1 MPFRLTLTLLLCA
14 FSASAQN
21 TVVSQD
27 PAPAEKSEKARFAEA
42 APMFPTANY
51 YRMVFKQTTPK
62 VELKPPVK
70 LADYA
75 VDSKLELS
83 LRSYLDAVMA
93 NNTDISVQKLSVEVN
108 RNAILRAFGVF
119 DPLVTARF
127 NSTRSQTPSSDV
139 LAGAI
144 ALNSLSQPTNF
155 QFSQTIS
162 SGAQYNVGFNTL
174 KTSTNSTNQL
184 FNPSLSANLN
194 ANFSQPLLR
203 GRGSF
208 LTKLPITIARSRLRA
223 SEYGLQDQVLQLV
236 SRAENAYWD
245 VILAREN
252 VKVQEQALGLA
263 DTSLKRAQRELELG
277 AISSLDIYQPQAQYA
292 NYQIQVSQARFRLQ
306 QVEDVLRKQMGADLD
321 PDIRKLPIVL
331 TEPIDPPAELPMDRE
346 AIVQKAVTMRPD
358 VKFARQNIDVD
369 DLNLKFAANGLRP
382 DFRLT
387 AQYGA
392 AGRGGPYTPRANP
405 FAPDGTVI
413 SNPIVSTIPGGFGDA
428 LDQLFGF
435 GFPVYGFGLTL
446 NLPIRDRRAAADYAD
461 AVVAKRLDALR
472 VRSAEQ
478 TVRLDVLNAISL
490 VEGSKSNI
498 ELAKIALDFAQK
510 RVDAEQKKY
519 DLGTS
524 TLFFLLDAQTALNRA
539 QSDLVNQSVNHR
551 KNLTNLL
558 RFTGDLLP
566 ERGIAIQ

>member
-1 MPFRLTLTLLLCA
+1 MRFRVTLTLLLCA
-14 FSASAQN
+14 FSAAAQN
-21 TVVSQD
+21 AVVNED
-27 PAPAEKSEKARFAEA
+27 PPEAQKAEKAKFAEA
-42 APMFPTANY
+42 APKFPTASY
-51 YRMVFKQTTPK
+51 FRTVFNKTTPN
-62 VELKPPVK
+62 VELKAPVH
-70 LADYA
+70 LADF
-75 VDSKLELS
+75 VVENKLELS

-93 NNTDISVQKLSVEVN
+93 NNTDIVVQKLSVEVF
-108 RNAILRAFGVF
+108 RNAILRAFSIF

-127 NSTRSQTPSSDV
+127 NATRTATPANDV
-139 LAGAI
+139 LAGASSLN
-144 ALNSLSQPTNF
+144 ALTQPTNF
-155 QFSQTIS
+155 QWTQTLS
-162 SGAQYNVGFNTL
+162 SGAQYNVGFSTL
-174 KTSTNSTNQL
+174 KSSTNSSFQL
-184 FNPSLSANLN
+184 FNPALSANLN
-194 ANFSQPLLR
+194 ASFSQPLLR
-203 GRGSF
+203 NRGSF
-208 LTKLPITIARSRLRA
+208 LTKLPITIARSKLRV

-236 SRAENAYWD
+236 ARAENAYWD

-252 VKVQEQALGLA
+252 VKVQEQALALA

-292 NYQIQVSQARFRLQ
+292 NYEIQVSQARYRLQ

-321 PDIRKLPIVL
+321 PDIRKLPVVL
-331 TEPIDPPAELPMDRE
+331 TEPITPPADIPMDKE
-346 AIVQKAVTMRPD
+346 AIVQKAVNLRPD
-358 VKFARQNIDVD
+358 VKAARQNIDVD
-369 DLNLKFAANGLRP
+369 DLNIKSAVNGLKP

-387 AQYGA
+387 GQYGA
-392 AGRGGPYTPRANP
+392 AGRGGPFTQKQNI
-405 FAPDGTVI
+405 FTGDGTSSTVI
-413 SNPIVSTIPGGFGDA
+413 STVPGGFGDA

-461 AVVAKRLDALR
+461 AVVTKRLDALK

-490 VEGSKSNI
+490 VEGSKSSI
-498 ELAKIALDFAQK
+498 DLAKIALDFAQK

>member
-1 MPFRLTLTLLLCA
+1 
-14 FSASAQN
+14 
-21 TVVSQD
+21 
-27 PAPAEKSEKARFAEA
+27 
-42 APMFPTANY
+42 
-51 YRMVFKQTTPK
+51 
-62 VELKPPVK
+62 
-70 LADYA
+70 
-75 VDSKLELS
+75 
-83 LRSYLDAVMA
+83 
-93 NNTDISVQKLSVEVN
+93 
-108 RNAILRAFGVF
+108 
-119 DPLVTARF
+119 
-127 NSTRSQTPSSDV
+127 
-139 LAGAI
+139 
-144 ALNSLSQPTNF
+144 
-155 QFSQTIS
+155 
-162 SGAQYNVGFNTL
+162 
-174 KTSTNSTNQL
+174 
-184 FNPSLSANLN
+184 
-194 ANFSQPLLR
+194 
-203 GRGSF
+203 
-208 LTKLPITIARSRLRA
+208 
-223 SEYGLQDQVLQLV
+223 LQDQILQLV

-252 VKVQEQALGLA
+252 VKVQEQALALA

-292 NYQIQVSQARFRLQ
+292 NYEIQVSQARFRLQ
-306 QVEDVLRKQMGADLD
+306 QVEDILRKHMGVDLD
-321 PDIRKLPIVL
+321 PDIRKLPVVL
-331 TEPIDPPAELPMDRE
+331 TEPITPPVEIPLDRE
-346 AIVQKAVTMRPD
+346 AIVQKAINLRPD
-358 VKFARQNIDVD
+358 VKVARQNIDAD
-369 DLNLKFAANGLRP
+369 DLNIKLATNALRP

-392 AGRGGPYTPRANP
+392 AGRGGPFTPRANP
-405 FAPDGTVI
+405 FAPDGSVI
-413 SNPIVSTIPGGFGDA
+413 SNPIVSTVPGGFGDA

-461 AVVAKRLDALR
+461 AVVTKRLDALR

-490 VEGSKSNI
+490 VEGSKSSI
-498 ELAKIALDFAQK
+498 DLAKIALDFAQK

-558 RFTGDLLP
+558 RFTGDLLA

>member
-1 MPFRLTLTLLLCA
+1 MRFRVTLTLLLCA
-14 FSASAQN
+14 FGAAAQN
-21 TVVSQD
+21 AVVNPDVRSEYK
-27 PAPAEKSEKARFAEA
+27 AEKAKFAEA
-42 APMFPTANY
+42 APLFPTKNY
-51 YRMVFKQTTPK
+51 FRSAFNKMPPN
-62 VELKPPVK
+62 VELKAPAK
-70 LADYA
+70 LNDFV

-93 NNTDISVQKLSVEVN
+93 NNTDIVVQKLSVEVS
-108 RNAILRAFGVF
+108 RNAILRAFSVF
-119 DPLVTARF
+119 DPLMVARF
-127 NSTRSQTPSSDV
+127 NSTRQETPASDL

-144 ALNSLSQPTNF
+144 ALNTLSQPTSF
-155 QFSQTIS
+155 QYTQTIS
-162 SGAQYNVGFNTL
+162 SGAQYNVGFSTL
-174 KTSTNSTNQL
+174 KTSTNSSNQL

-194 ANFSQPLLR
+194 ANISQPLLR
-203 GRGSF
+203 SRGSF
-208 LTKLPITIARSRLRA
+208 YTKLPITIARSRLRG

-252 VKVQEQALGLA
+252 VKVQEQALALA

-292 NYQIQVSQARFRLQ
+292 NYEIQVSQARFRLQ

-321 PDIRKLPIVL
+321 PDIRKLPITL
-331 TEPIDPPAELPMDRE
+331 TEPINPPADIAMDRE
-346 AIVQKAVTMRPD
+346 AIVQKAISLRPD

-369 DLNLKFAANGLRP
+369 DLVLRSATNGLRP

-387 AQYGA
+387 AQYGS
-392 AGRGGPYTPRANP
+392 AGRGGPYTPRASLFP
-405 FAPDGTVI
+405 TDGTTIVT
-413 SNPIVSTIPGGFGDA
+413 PVVSTIPGGFGDA

-435 GFPVYGFGLTL
+435 GYPVYGFGLTL

-461 AVVAKRLDALR
+461 AVVTKRLDALR
-472 VRSAEQ
+472 VRNAEQ
-478 TVRLDVLNAISL
+478 TVRLDVLNAISM
-490 VEGSKSNI
+490 VEGSKANI
-498 ELAKIALDFAQK
+498 ELAKIALDLAQK

-539 QSDLVNQSVNHR
+539 QSDLVNSSVNHR

-558 RFTGDLLP
+558 RFTGELLP